1 MNQGG
6 YVLMSNIKSINKII
20 YFDKETI
27 RNILQE
33 QNKGSKTTQTDFV
46 SSAGVA
52 TEIEV
57 EAKVKLSVPFW
68 DRLSFLFSGK
78 INASFM
84 IKRDS
89 STTITSTEISE
100 FEKLKTHLTEIKD
113 TLIYDIENSSTFFRV
128 AGGYLRIVKGGVE
141 GVDTKE
147 FKDVMDG
154 YDGYDTYK
162 VDSHRY
168 VRFNNS
174 AFVSNY
180 KRNDLLATK
189 MTLYCIS
196 VGKFD
201 KEKFDFM
208 KQLYKME
215 TLISGVNQHR
225 LLADAYPPIE
235 SDTDD
240 TTRSVMTFEDNKPP
254 IIQLFDVVYACVAT
268 GGTNG

>member
-1 MNQGG
+1 
-6 YVLMSNIKSINKII
+6 MSKPINKII

-33 QNKGSKTTQTDFV
+33 QNKGSKISQTGITT
-46 SSAGVA
+46 SAEA
-52 TEIEV
+52 SAEINV
-57 EAKVKLSVPFW
+57 EAKVKLSVPFV

-78 INASFM
+78 LGASF
-84 IKRDS
+84 IIRRDS
-89 STTITSTEISE
+89 ETTITSTEISE
-100 FEKLKTHLTEIKD
+100 FEKLKIRLEEIKD
-113 TLIYDIENSSTFFRV
+113 TLINDIENSSTFFRV

-147 FKDVMDG
+147 FNSVMDG

-162 VDSHRY
+162 VDGKRY
-168 VRFNNS
+168 VRFNNA

-189 MTLYCIS
+189 MTLYCIE

-215 TLISGVNQHR
+215 SLHTGISPHKTLS
-225 LLADAYPPIE
+225 DAFPPKSTENTNESEPSDIE
-235 SDTDD
+235 MPNRTS
-240 TTRSVMTFEDNKPP
+240 
-254 IIQLFDVVYACVAT
+254 QLDITLYDVVYACIEN
-268 GGTNG
+268 GGNNG

>member
-1 MNQGG
+1 
-6 YVLMSNIKSINKII
+6 MSKVTSINKII

-33 QNKGSKTTQTDFV
+33 QNKGTKTTQRDLV
-46 SSAGVA
+46 SSTEFA
-52 TEIEV
+52 TEVGV

-78 INASFM
+78 INTSFM
-84 IKRDS
+84 FKRDS
-89 STTITSTEISE
+89 STTITSTEISQ
-100 FEKLKTHLTEIKD
+100 FEELKKDLTEIKD
-113 TLIYDIENSSTFFRV
+113 THIYDIENSSTFFRV

-141 GVDTKE
+141 GVDTNE
-147 FKDVMDG
+147 FKNVMDG

-162 VDSHRY
+162 VNPYNY

-196 VGKFD
+196 VGEFE

-208 KQLYKME
+208 NQLYKME
-215 TLISGVNQHR
+215 ALLSGVNQHKS
-225 LLADAYPPIE
+225 LADAYPPIQQVHE
-235 SDTDD
+235 DTETMIATDD
-240 TTRSVMTFEDNKPP
+240 SNKIPK
-254 IIQLFDVVYACVAT
+254 IQLYDVVYACVTT
-268 GGTNG
+268 GGANA